1 MIFLHIIL
9 WNLYLRE
16 YTKGQI
22 QLNLVKISISRTL
35 IVTTNKLNRL
45 RWAGHIIHTDENY
58 HPKQILLGRCSNNRS
73 RGRPKLRWI
82 DGVYQDAEAL
92 ELRCWQ
98 TQAKDKNNWRI
109 KLQQAK
115 TRTGLWSGQ
124 RVSYFPKIARKHA
137 FEYTGVFSKGNWPNR
152 IK

>member
-73 RGRPKLRWI
+73 RGREKLWWI
-82 DGVYQDAEAL
+82 DSVFQDWSAGTTMQRGVDDDDDIHT
-92 ELRCWQ
+92 RCVQ
-98 TQAKDKNNWRI
+98 RKRRI
-109 KLQQAK
+109 LTFFLKSTYLFINI
-115 TRTGLWSGQ
+115 
-124 RVSYFPKIARKHA
+124 YFVPK
-137 FEYTGVFSKGNWPNR
+137 
-152 IK
+152 